1 MYLHTFSY
9 SERKNTVSVNLPG
22 KVDIK
27 KIKDRSRIL
36 RYLSLSKR
44 YDFYSKHLNTK
55 QKVLFETKKENGFI
69 EGYTT
74 NYIRVKVNTD
84 LVTENNIYEVLLKK
98 PQQSLMPSLMKG
110 VEPLDAEI
118 INT

>member
-1 MYLHTFSY
+1 
-9 SERKNTVSVNLPG
+9 
-22 KVDIK
+22 
-27 KIKDRSRIL
+27 
-36 RYLSLSKR
+36 
-44 YDFYSKHLNTK
+44 LNTK